1 LKKIHLHPIIQ
12 SALLSLFFL
21 FFTVILVS
29 CENSSKPTTFKKRS
43 ISKPFPEKKQT
54 GFKLLSPQETGIT
67 FNNQSAKETASMNC
81 FNFFNIYNGGGVAI
95 GDINNDNLPD
105 IYFTGNEVPNKLY
118 LNQGDFSFKDITESA
133 NVGGGVNNWTTGV
146 TMTDV
151 NGDGYLDIYVCLSG
165 GKDSKVEQRENKLFI
180 NNQDLTFTERGKT
193 YGINDQA
200 YSNHASFFDYD
211 LDGDL
216 DLYVLNHP
224 MGFGDNI
231 QARLKKSENPHA
243 FFTDKLFR
251 NNGNNTFSDITT
263 ESGLKNYGFGLSV
276 SVADINNDRYPDIFI
291 ANDYS
296 EPDHLYLN
304 NGKGSFDDIIHSAM
318 PHISQF
324 SMGSDIADFNNDG
337 NQDILVVDM
346 IAESNRRKK
355 TNMSSMQPQAF
366 YTNVQLG
373 RHFQYMQNMLHLNN
387 GNSTFSDVAEMA
399 GISNTDWSWAPL
411 FCDLDNDGLKDV
423 FISNGMRRD
432 IRNNDFIQNLRQLSD
447 KDITQNFAQIIA
459 QIPSEKVA
467 NYAFKNKGDLTF
479 QKSDNWGLN
488 FSGFSNGAAY
498 ADLDNDGDLDLVV
511 NNLDHEA
518 LVYQNNIHKKSNY
531 LKVQLK
537 GLSKNSFAIGAEIKI
552 ITAEG
557 KQVGQV
563 NSNHGF
569 LSSSEPILHF
579 GLGQEKIIEKLTVLW
594 PNGKETKLSKIE
606 ANQHLLIDQA
616 SSKQIS
622 LGKVSKNKLFKDI
635 TIQSGL
641 NHKHQESGYFDYV
654 NEVLLPHLYSRNGPF
669 VSVADVDK
677 NGLDDFF
684 IGGAAGFPG
693 TLYLQRKNGKFKPSN
708 EQAWEKDSQYEDMN
722 SLFFDYDNDNDLD
735 LYVVS
740 GSNEWKKGSTKYQD
754 RLYTNDG
761 KGNFSKSKALP
772 KINISG
778 STVISNDIDKDGDLD
793 LFIGGRLSPQNYP
806 NPSSSLLLINE
817 NGQFVDR
824 TKNLAPSLI
833 NLGMVTD
840 ASFTDLDMDGDD
852 DLIISGE
859 WMPLTLLYN
868 ENGVFVDNTEKSGLS
883 NYKGW
888 WYSISPFDFDQDG
901 DMDFVA
907 GNLGLN
913 SKYNVKNGPL
923 KVLGGDLDKNG
934 KSDIVLGYH
943 ENGICY
949 PVRGRQCSSQQIP
962 GIKKKFKNYQ
972 TFANAS
978 LQDIYGNMN
987 KSVELEANHLHSS
1000 YIENLGNG
1008 TFTLKTLP
1016 NGSQKSPMLK
1026 SIPVDINK
1034 DGNMDLVYAGNL
1046 HSAEIETCRH
1056 DASIGGVLLGDGNGS
1071 FEEMPWTTSGFF
1083 ARGDVKDLQLIYGK
1097 NGTKSILISRND
1109 DKINLLEFNN

>member
-1 LKKIHLHPIIQ
+1 LKKLISHPFFCLSQLTGSILICM
-12 SALLSLFFL
+12 LLL
-21 FFTVILVS
+21 TA
-29 CENSSKPTTFKKRS
+29 CEDASKPQSFKNKDT
-43 ISKPFPEKKQT
+43 KKDLNPPSST
-54 GFKLLSPQETGIT
+54 AFSLLPSEETGISFT
-67 FNNQSAKETASMNC
+67 NNSAKETSSMNC
-81 FNFFNIYNGGGVAI
+81 FKFFNIYNGGGVAI

-105 IYFTGNEVPNKLY
+105 IYFTGNEVENKLY
-118 LNQGDFSFKDITESA
+118 LNKGNFSFQDITLSA
-133 NVGGGVNNWTTGV
+133 KVQGSKFWTTGV
-146 TMTDV
+146 TMADV
-151 NGDGYLDIYVCLSG
+151 NGDGYLDIYVCSSG
-165 GKDSKVEQRENKLFI
+165 NKESKPENRENLLYI
-180 NNQDLTFTERGKT
+180 NNGDLTFTEKGKE

-200 YSNHASFFDYD
+200 YSNHAAFFDYD
-211 LDGDL
+211 KDGDL

-224 MGFGDNI
+224 TGFGDRI
-231 QARLKKSENPHA
+231 QTRLKKSQKPTA
-243 FFTDKLFR
+243 FETDKLFS
-251 NNGNNTFSDITT
+251 NNGDNTFSEVT
-263 ESGLKNYGFGLSV
+263 EKAGVKNYGFGLSV
-276 SVADINNDRYPDIFI
+276 SVADINNDSWPDIFV

-304 NGKGSFDDIIHSAM
+304 NGKGGFKDIVHEAM

-337 NQDILVVDM
+337 LQDIMVVDM

-355 TNMSSMQPQAF
+355 TNMSSMQPEVF
-366 YTNVQLG
+366 YQNVMLG
-373 RHFQYMQNMLHLNN
+373 RHFQYMQNMLHVNN
-387 GNSTFSDVAEMA
+387 GNSTFSDIAEMA

-411 FCDLDNDGLKDV
+411 FCDLDNDGWKDIFV
-423 FISNGMRRD
+423 ANGMRRD
-432 IRNNDFIQNLRQLSD
+432 IRNNDFVMKLLKVTPQELDNNISEIVSR
-447 KDITQNFAQIIA
+447 
-459 QIPSEKVA
+459 IPSEKVA
-467 NYAFKNKGDLTF
+467 NYAFQNKGDLTF
-479 QKSDNWGLN
+479 KKKGNDWGLN
-488 FSGFSNGAAY
+488 FPGFSNGAAY

-518 LVYQNNIHKKSNY
+518 LVYQNNIHEKPNY

-537 GLSKNSFAIGAEIKI
+537 GIAKNSFAIGSEIQI
-552 ITAEG
+552 ITAKGE
-557 KQVGQV
+557 QVGQV

-579 GLGQEKIIEKLTVLW
+579 GLGKEKVVDELTVLW

-606 ANQHLLIDQA
+606 ANQRLVIDQA

-622 LGKVSKNKLFKDI
+622 LNKVSKNKLFKDI
-635 TIQSGL
+635 TTQSGL
-641 NHKHQESGYFDYV
+641 DHKHQESGYFDYV

-677 NGLDDFF
+677 NGLEDFY
-684 IGGAAGFPG
+684 IGGAAGFSG
-693 TLYLQRKNGKFKPSN
+693 TLYLQQKNGTFSPSTG
-708 EQAWEKDSQYEDMN
+708 QAWEKDSKYEDMN

-735 LYVVS
+735 LYIVS
-740 GSNEWKKGSTKYQD
+740 GSNEWKEGSSNYQD

-761 KGNFSKSKALP
+761 KGNFSKSNALP
-772 KINISG
+772 TIHISG

-817 NGQFVDR
+817 NGTFVDR

-833 NLGMVTD
+833 NLGMTTD
-840 ASFTDLDMDGDD
+840 ASFTDLDSDGDA

-859 WMPLTLLYN
+859 WMPLTFLFN
-868 ENGVFVDNTEKSGLS
+868 ENGAFVDKTDKSGLEG
-883 NYKGW
+883 YKGW
-888 WYSISPFDFDQDG
+888 WYSITPFDFDQDG

-913 SKYNVKNGPL
+913 SKYSVKNGPL

-943 ENGICY
+943 ENGTCY
-949 PVRGRQCSSQQIP
+949 PVRGRQCSSQQMP
-962 GIKKKFKNYQ
+962 GIKKKFKNYK

-987 KSVELEANHLHSS
+987 KSVELEANHLQSS

-1008 TFTLKTLP
+1008 TFSLKALP
-1016 NGSQKSPMLK
+1016 NASQKSPMLK

-1034 DGNMDLVYAGNL
+1034 DGYMDLVYAGNL

-1056 DASIGGVLLGDGNGS
+1056 DASIGGVLIGDGKGS
-1071 FEEMPWTTSGFF
+1071 FKEMPWTESGFF
-1083 ARGDVKDLQLIYGK
+1083 ARGDVKDIQFITGQK
-1097 NGTKSILISRND
+1097 DKTSVLISRND
-1109 DKINLLEFNN
+1109 DKINLLELKN